1 MATTLTYG
9 RVRPAT
15 GDAALTWMAA
25 LEGNVTTD
33 DAHTHNGTDSAFLPI
48 SSINKSAK
56 TTITAATWSSDGAG
70 NYSATVTV
78 PAAISGAA
86 TYNDNYTYNI
96 YAKIATVGASY
107 GRQIYPTITRTSA
120 TQFSAVINTN
130 SFDVDFFFV

>member
-1 MATTLTYG
+1 MADTLTYG
-9 RVRPAT
+9 QVRPET

-25 LEGNVTTD
+25 LEGNVTTS
-33 DAHTHNGTDSAFLPI
+33 DAHVHDNITSPFLPV

-56 TTITAATWSSDGAG
+56 TTIAIATWANDGAG

-96 YAKIATVGASY
+96 YAKVATAGGEY
-107 GRQIYPTITRTSA
+107 GSIIFPTITRTSA
-120 TQFSAVINTN
+120 TQFTAVINTN
-130 SFDVDFFFV
+130 AYDIDFFFV